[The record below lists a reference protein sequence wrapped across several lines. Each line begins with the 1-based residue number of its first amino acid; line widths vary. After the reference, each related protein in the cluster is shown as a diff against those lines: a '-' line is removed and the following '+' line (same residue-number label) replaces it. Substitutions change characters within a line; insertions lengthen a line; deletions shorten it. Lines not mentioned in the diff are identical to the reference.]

1 MYELSIWIQCIILHF
16 KNTQSPPFPAHI
28 QEEHIESSLLLLH
41 QFQNALNT
49 ETVAWAVWIWGIHRH
64 HEAVPKVLIT
74 MSSII
79 QQTYR
84 VEQSSKS
91 QITQKR
97 KSCHYLLSL
106 MSFQSC
112 MTFFL
117 LSNTK
122 EGILHIVWSVLFY
135 IMKAAG
141 ESHYQTPK
149 RTKKKKK
156 VWLVRLNKMIALLF
170 AENLPLCGR
179 S

>member
-16 KNTQSPPFPAHI
+16 KNTQSLPFSAHI

-97 KSCHYLLSL
+97 KFCHHLLSL

-112 MTFFL
+112 MTVEHKRRYFTYCLVCSFL
-117 LSNTK
+117 YNESSWWITLSN
-122 EGILHIVWSVLFY
+122 S
-135 IMKAAG
+135 
-141 ESHYQTPK
+141 
-149 RTKKKKK
+149 KKDNNKKK